1 MPELEDNSVAVELA
15 GIYQDIEHLE
25 ARLSALRERREKL
38 VADLNRQLT
47 AIGARSTRTDAG
59 LVVVSREPRWV
70 ANPVS
75 DGVEWAVKRGHA
87 QVLTLKDREF
97 SRLVDELVAKHG
109 KGVLPPWVKR
119 FDVLKLSVRK

>member
-25 ARLSALRERREKL
+25 ARLSALKEQREKL

-75 DGVEWAVKRGHA
+75 EGVEWAVKRA
-87 QVLTLKDREF
+87 CTEVLTLKDREF
-97 SRLVDELVAKHG
+97 SRKIDSIIGQHG